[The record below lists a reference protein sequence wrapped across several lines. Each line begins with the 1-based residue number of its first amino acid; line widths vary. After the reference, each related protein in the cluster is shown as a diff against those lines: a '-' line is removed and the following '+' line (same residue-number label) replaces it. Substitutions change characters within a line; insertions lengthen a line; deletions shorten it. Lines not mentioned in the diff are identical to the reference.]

1 MVSIDIEGIIN
12 NKIKEGVNK
21 MSVEQGNQ
29 QFKQDVRG
37 ILRSVIQVTQSKWS
51 QSGYRIDGDAVKD
64 ILVFIQEDPRTVSI
78 NRHVSET
85 RDLHW
90 YQTNIQEVVNSAFSK
105 WVEDNS
111 TINAVDPKDLP
122 LERLLDDLRTQVVRL
137 VFIKKGKPLR
147 DDDNQIIKDANG
159 QVVLDGGQKRVMW
172 ATRNPDLIALYDK
185 NYRTRGAKP
194 RLDETR
200 SSDELDK
207 DYLTVLDLEIEEFR
221 TFKPSTLLAYDDES
235 RVGSWV
241 AFDIDNDAWYRVL
254 HEGDD
259 ISRYYQDGHIKARLG
274 ERSNQREIVERDY
287 LAQAIQSGS
296 IKSPQVVEFERAN
309 RQAFLEGERQYL
321 SILSGTYQ
329 DNAID
334 TAYEGIKD
342 FLRQI
347 HQDVQPDLDQ
357 LGVGDLFVSKQL
369 QRRRTMGN
377 SVNSSL
383 ELTVGDAII
392 VFSPYYIV
400 NTKTGHKYL
409 DRYDLFR
416 FGLSR
421 ISQEERQIATIS
433 DQALDRHIERLIDQL
448 RLRELPKPTKRKRIL
463 SEKDMRRL
471 NRLNYLY
478 QNRNQ
483 PEIKEYLAK
492 KNVALGYIDSR
503 ELFKL
508 SFKGTGVVFT
518 VNSRN
523 IGWQNPINKQPEM
536 LVSIVK
542 HTSAL
547 KEFRQVLN
555 HVSRNFRQDPK
566 VVLAVKQLDH
576 FLLEIVFNLR
586 IKEDEGIR
594 LE

>member
-1 MVSIDIEGIIN
+1 MDSIDIEGIIN
-12 NKIKEGVNK
+12 NKIKEGVKK
-21 MSVEQGNQ
+21 MSPEQDNQ
-29 QFKQDVRG
+29 AFKQDIRG
-37 ILRSVIQVTQSKWS
+37 ILRIVIQVTQSKWS
-51 QSGYRIDGDAVKD
+51 QLGYDIDGDAIKD
-64 ILVFIQEDPRTVSI
+64 ILVYIQEDPRTLGI
-78 NRHVSET
+78 NKHVSET

-90 YQTNIQEVVNSAFSK
+90 YQTNIQEVVNRAFSK
-105 WVEDNS
+105 WVEENS
-111 TINAVDPKDLP
+111 QINAVDPKDLP

-147 DDDNQIIKDANG
+147 DDNNQIIKDSNG
-159 QVVLDGGQKRVMW
+159 QVVLGGGQKRIMW

-200 SSDELDK
+200 SSVELDK
-207 DYLTVLDLEIEEFR
+207 DYMTVLDLEIEEFR
-221 TFKPSTLLAYDDES
+221 TFKPSTLLTYDDEQ

-241 AFDIDNDAWYRVL
+241 TFDIDNDAWYRVL
-254 HEGDD
+254 KEGEG
-259 ISRYYQDGHIKARLG
+259 INQYYQDGHIKARPG
-274 ERSNQREIVERDY
+274 TRSNQREIQEREY

-309 RQAFLEGERQYL
+309 RQAFLEGERQYMAV
-321 SILSGTYQ
+321 LSGTYQ

-347 HQDVQPDLDQ
+347 HQDIQPDLQQ
-357 LGVGDLFVSKQL
+357 LEVGDLYVSKQL
-369 QRRRTMGN
+369 QKRRSMGN
-377 SVNSSL
+377 TVNSSL

-392 VFSPYYIV
+392 VFSPYYII

-409 DRYDLFR
+409 DRYDLFK
-416 FGLSR
+416 FGRSTLT
-421 ISQEERQIATIS
+421 QEERQIATIS
-433 DQALDRHIERLIDQL
+433 DQALGRHIEGLINQL
-448 RLRELPKPTKRKRIL
+448 KLRELPRPAKRKRVL
-463 SEKDMRRL
+463 SEKDLRRL

-483 PEIKEYLAK
+483 PEIKEYLNK
-492 KNVALGYIDSR
+492 KNVAIGYIDSR

-523 IGWQNPINKQPEM
+523 IGWQNPITKQPEM
-536 LVSIVK
+536 IVSIVK

-547 KEFRQVLN
+547 KEFRQALN
-555 HVSRNFRQDPK
+555 ALKRTYRQEQK
-566 VVLAVKQLDH
+566 VVLAIQQLDH
-576 FLLEIVFNLR
+576 LLLEVVFNLR